1 MRRIL
6 VTGAASGIGAAL
18 VEQLLRQG
26 HDVVAVDRADYDLS
40 DPVAVETL
48 IAAVGTVDGLA
59 NVAGVPGTAPA
70 ELVLRVNFLAARR
83 LAQALSMRMPPGGA
97 VVNVAS
103 LAARRP
109 GVDDPTVGR
118 LSTAPDSDVLAFA
131 AAEGLTGS
139 SAYDLSKKLLVAHTA
154 LLSAESHTAGVRAC
168 SVSPGP
174 VVTPIIDDFRTSMGA
189 SVDAAADLVGRHG
202 TAAEVA
208 AVVAF
213 LLSAEASWV
222 NGIDLPVD
230 GGLIALRTVASRGA
244 SA

>member
-1 MRRIL
+1 MRIL

-18 VEQLLRQG
+18 AAHLLTQG
-26 HDVVAVDRADYDLS
+26 HDVVAVDRADYDLA
-40 DPVAVETL
+40 DP
-48 IAAVGTVDGLA
+48 AAVDKLLADVGPVDGLA

-70 ELVLRVNFLAARR
+70 DLVLRVNFLAARR
-83 LAQALSMRMPPGGA
+83 IAQALAARMAPGGS

-109 GVDDPTVGR
+109 GVDDATADR
-118 LSTAPDSDVLAFA
+118 LCAAPDADVLAFA
-131 AAEGLTGS
+131 AAEGLDGS
-139 SAYDLSKKLLVAHTA
+139 AAYDLSKKLLVAHTTV
-154 LLSAESHTAGVRAC
+154 LSAESQASGVRVC

-174 VVTPIIDDFRTSMGA
+174 IETPIIGDFRTSMGA
-189 SVDAAADLVGRHG
+189 SVDAAAELVGRHG

>member
-1 MRRIL
+1 MSRFL

-18 VEQLLRQG
+18 VAQLLTQG
-26 HDVVAVDRADYDLS
+26 HDVVGVDRADYDLA
-40 DPVAVETL
+40 DPAAVEAL
-48 IAAVGTVDGLA
+48 IAAVGAVDGLA
-59 NVAGVPGTAPA
+59 NVAGVPGTAPP
-70 ELVLRVNFLAARR
+70 ELVLRVNFLASRR
-83 LAQALSMRMPPGGA
+83 LAQALVPRMAPGGC

-109 GVDDPTVGR
+109 GVDDSTAER
-118 LSTAPDSDVLAFA
+118 LSIALDEEVLAFA
-131 AAEGLTGS
+131 AAEGLTGPA
-139 SAYDLSKKLLVAHTA
+139 AYDLSKKLLVAHTTA
-154 LLSAESHTAGVRAC
+154 LSAEGQKLGVRAC

-174 VVTPIIDDFRTSMGA
+174 VETPIIGDFRTSMGA
-189 SVDAAADLVGRHG
+189 SVDTAAELVGRHG
-202 TAAEVA
+202 TAGEVA

-244 SA
+244 PA

>member
-1 MRRIL
+1 MSRFL

-18 VEQLLRQG
+18 VAQLLTQG
-26 HDVVAVDRADYDLS
+26 HDVVGVDRLDCDLS
-40 DPVAVETL
+40 DPAAVEGL
-48 IAAVGTVDGLA
+48 IASVGAVDGLA

-83 LAQALSMRMPPGGA
+83 LAQAFVPRMAPGGCI
-97 VVNVAS
+97 VNVAS

-109 GVDDPTVGR
+109 GVDDATVER
-118 LSTAPDSDVLAFA
+118 LCTASYAEVLAFA
-131 AAEGLTGS
+131 AAEGLSGS
-139 SAYDLSKKLLVAHTA
+139 AAYDLSKKLLVAHTVM
-154 LLSAESHTAGVRAC
+154 LSAESHVVGVRAC

-174 VVTPIIDDFRTSMGA
+174 VVTPIIDDFRTSMGP
-189 SVDAAADLVGRHG
+189 SVDASADLVGRHA
-202 TAAEVA
+202 TPAEVA

-230 GGLIALRTVASRGA
+230 GGLIALRTMASRGA
-244 SA
+244 PA